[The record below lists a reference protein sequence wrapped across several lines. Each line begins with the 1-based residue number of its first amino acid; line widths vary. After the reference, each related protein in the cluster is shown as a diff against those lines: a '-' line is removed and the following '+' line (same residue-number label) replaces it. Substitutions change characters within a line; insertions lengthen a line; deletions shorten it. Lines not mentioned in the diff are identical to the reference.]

1 MSMPSQKKD
10 YQKLLNPTNCVLTLI
25 DHQPQMSFG
34 VISIDRQSLINN
46 VTGLA
51 KAAKLFGVP
60 TVLTTIA
67 AKTFSG
73 DLYPEIAEVFPD
85 QEIIDRTSMNAWED
99 PNFRRAIEQTGRKKL
114 VIAGLWTQVCVDFP
128 ALCAIEDGYEVYVVH
143 DASGDTTPENHQYAM
158 QRAIQAGA
166 VPLNW
171 LQFMLE
177 LQRDWARQATYD
189 AVMDI
194 AKTHA
199 GAYGIGV
206 RYAKSILGEHASEAG
221 ARAA

>member
-1 MSMPSQKKD
+1 MTSQGKQYKS
-10 YQKLLNPTNCVLTLI
+10 LLDPTNCVLTLI

-60 TVLTTIA
+60 TVLTTVA
-67 AKTFSG
+67 AKSFSG
-73 DLYPEIAEVFPD
+73 DLFPEIAAVFPG
-85 QEIIDRTSMNAWED
+85 QEIIDRTTMNAWED
-99 PNFRRAIEQTGRKKL
+99 DNFRRAIEQTGRKKL

-128 ALCAIEDGYEVYVVH
+128 ALCAIEDGYEVYIIH
-143 DASGDTTPENHQYAM
+143 DASGDTTVENHQYAM
-158 QRAIQAGA
+158 QRGIQAGA

-177 LQRDWARQATYD
+177 MQRDWARQVTYEP
-189 AVMDI
+189 VLEI
-194 AKTHA
+194 AKAHA

-206 RYAKSILGEHASEAG
+206 RYAKSILGAHASEGG
-221 ARAA
+221 AHTA

>member
-1 MSMPSQKKD
+1 MSQPQSSAA
-10 YQKLLNPTNCVLTLI
+10 YRSLLTPQNCVLTLI

-73 DLYPEIAEVFPD
+73 DIYPEIAEVFPG

-99 PNFRRAIEQTGRKKL
+99 ATFRDAIEQTGRKKL

-143 DASGDTTPENHQYAM
+143 DASGDTTPENHHWAM
-158 QRAIQAGA
+158 ERAVQAGA
-166 VPLNW
+166 IPLNW

-194 AKTHA
+194 AKAHA

-206 RYAKSILGEHASEAG
+206 RYAKAILGEHAHEG
-221 ARAA
+221 G